1 MYSNSVLCVIREIT
15 CAVIGKETYFFRD
28 TRRTYRVSGDL
39 VEFTV

>member
-28 TRRTYRVSGDL
+28 TKNTYWVGSGL
-39 VEFTV
+39 VEFAV